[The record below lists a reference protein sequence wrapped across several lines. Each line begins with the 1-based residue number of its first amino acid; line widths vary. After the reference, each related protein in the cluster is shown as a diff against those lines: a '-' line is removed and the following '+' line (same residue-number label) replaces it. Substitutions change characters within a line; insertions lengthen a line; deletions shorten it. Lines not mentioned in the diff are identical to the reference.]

1 MPHVSFRTVRAVA
14 VAAAVLAGSATPAM
28 AHDAAMPANAKHGL
42 LPNERWVN
50 DHWAPFDERQAEREL
65 RLQPGQL
72 QAFLYNDHRT
82 LAQLARQRD
91 VPFET
96 LVDHLAAWTDH
107 VPGADK
113 AEIKQRIRLV
123 LIGGHLAQHVFYH
136 VFHGLSFTSSLVDAA
151 RISEYT
157 FRQHRGEGW
166 TYRRLIS
173 THGGDADATE
183 RKLSGLIDRNQRRG
197 VALHETPASEGR
209 QLAALQH
216 RRLKCW
222 FDRPAQY
229 LDPAAPYDR
238 RYTKH
243 DTDHTSADV
252 PMTRAGQRVEDR
264 LISRGLAGRPAGCW
278 DLPQQFHGDPGA
290 PISRLELRRLGHVPA
305 GFKGPMINHDTMAM
319 PGGPR

>member
-1 MPHVSFRTVRAVA
+1 MPHVSFRTARALA
-14 VAAAVLAGSATPAM
+14 VAAAALAGSAAPAA

-50 DHWAPFDERQAEREL
+50 NHWAPFDERQAEREL
-65 RLQPGQL
+65 RLKPGQL

-82 LAQLARQRD
+82 LAQLARQKD

-136 VFHGLSFTSSLVDAA
+136 VFHGLSFTSSLVSASTV
-151 RISEYT
+151 SEPT
-157 FRQHRGEGW
+157 FRRHRGERW
-166 TYRRLIS
+166 SYRKLIAK
-173 THGGDADATE
+173 HGGDADAMQ
-183 RKLSGLIDRNQRRG
+183 RRLGQLIDRNQQRG
-197 VALHETPASEGR
+197 VRLKVTPASEGK
-209 QLAALQH
+209 QLAALEQ
-216 RRLKCW
+216 RRLPCW

-229 LDPAAPYDR
+229 LDPSAPYDR

-243 DTDHTSADV
+243 DKDHTSADV
-252 PMTRAGQRVEDR
+252 PATRAEQRVEDR
-264 LISRGLAGRPAGCW
+264 LISRGLAGRPPGCW
-278 DLPQQFHGDPGA
+278 DEPQPFHGDPGA
-290 PISRLELRRLGHVPA
+290 PISRRELRRLGHVPA
-305 GFKGPMINHDTMAM
+305 GFKGPLINHDTMVM
-319 PGGPR
+319 PG